1 MERTSSPGLISRWYS
16 GVFRKRDNCAT
27 TIADTLARTFA
38 EGRFGLMHMYKEVAS
53 FWIRQSGRIKSLP
66 KEKIAFGDLYLRTGK
81 LVGEQILNQ
90 LITFYFIGCFISFN
104 F

>member
-16 GVFRKRDNCAT
+16 GVFRKRENCAT
-27 TIADTLARTFA
+27 PIADTLARTFA
-38 EGRFGLMHMYKEVAS
+38 EGRFGLMQMYKEVAS
-53 FWIRQSGRIKSLP
+53 FWIRQSGRINSLP

-81 LVGEQILNQ
+81 LVGEQILNK